1 MVFVVI
7 RARIIGNLAKGRE
20 RQSWIDP
27 RPKMECDDLFFPR
40 IWLSMPSQGGFDH

>member
-27 RPKMECDDLFFPR
+27 RPKMECDDLFFSKDMAFNAFTR
-40 IWLSMPSQGGFDH
+40 RV